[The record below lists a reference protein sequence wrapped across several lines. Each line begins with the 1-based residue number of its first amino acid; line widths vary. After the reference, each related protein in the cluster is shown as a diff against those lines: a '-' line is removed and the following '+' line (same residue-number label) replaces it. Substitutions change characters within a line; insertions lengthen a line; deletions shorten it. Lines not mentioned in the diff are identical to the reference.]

1 MIFQNIQVSFLP
13 CQAISQ
19 VRFQQQKYE
28 HVFIRAVWD
37 MSFTHCISSLLKPLL
52 IQAKSRKL
60 ATMLKMLNIFHHK
73 TIFCFYTGQ
82 LALKLWFHMSTIC
95 FRWETYSFLG
105 WNKKKIYRVHS
116 LLSSQ
121 HTNCFRF
128 TYYAI
133 NYIFWNMVMRFKRDL
148 SSSKKL
154 SFIVPN
160 RWSLWKWLFYKFL
173 GYKLTRKCSII

>member
-121 HTNCFRF
+121 HTNCFGF
-128 TYYAI
+128 TYYA
-133 NYIFWNMVMRFKRDL
+133 
-148 SSSKKL
+148 
-154 SFIVPN
+154 
-160 RWSLWKWLFYKFL
+160 
-173 GYKLTRKCSII
+173 YKLHLLKHGYEIQERFVFVKEAILYSTQQMKPLKVTVLQIPGI